1 MQAKNTSNFYSQKYL
16 NNVRLVKEQ
25 EENELQAIPIIN
37 PKSKELIGNK
47 ENVFERLIS
56 KKQDRVQEINN
67 IPKSISNN
75 NINVQSMMIS

>member
-1 MQAKNTSNFYSQKYL
+1 MQAKNTSNFYSKKYL

>member
-56 KKQDRVQEINN
+56 KKQDRVWEINN

>member
-25 EENELQAIPIIN
+25 EENELQSIPIIN

>member
-1 MQAKNTSNFYSQKYL
+1 MQAKNTSNFYSKKYL

-25 EENELQAIPIIN
+25 EENELQAIPIKN